1 MKVCS
6 SIVATV
12 ACLISAFTTLA
23 GCNAMRPLDA
33 NKALA
38 KRVYEEGLSR
48 GVFTVPYTSD
58 FIGHSGATTFTHEA
72 GMAEARGWR
81 LAFPDLHVTPDG
93 VVAERDLV
101 TVRWTARGTN
111 TTMASLEA
119 RLDPNQFA
127 RVSRSA
133 MVNIAGVREIQPLLN
148 GDFLVVLA
156 TGARVPGSRRFRA
169 SLERLR
175 MN

>member
-1 MKVCS
+1 MKIGS

-12 ACLISAFTTLA
+12 AFIISAFTVMA
-23 GCNAMRPLDA
+23 GCHGTRSLDA
-33 NKALA
+33 NKSLA

-58 FIGHSGATTFTHEA
+58 FVGHSGATTFTHEA

-81 LAFPDLHVTPDG
+81 LAFPDLEVSPDG

-111 TTMASLEA
+111 TGAGNGIQATGKKVVVSGMTMFRMHDGAIAEEWTSGDSLGLM
-119 RLDPNQFA
+119 RQLGLLPP
-127 RVSRSA
+127 RSA
-133 MVNIAGVREIQPLLN
+133 RTSMTS
-148 GDFLVVLA
+148 D
-156 TGARVPGSRRFRA
+156 
-169 SLERLR
+169 
-175 MN
+175 